1 MTLLPIKNAGF
12 LITRSGAVSSLSI
25 EITSG
30 IVGLS
35 TALSSMHERATW
47 MNLINWCV
55 GHESFKVGS
64 IRSGIFFK
72 KIALHSILRRQVTT
86 EINTNEEAIVI
97 LINNVDFF
105 FRKSIVTFLENLQVV
120 GKIYSTYYIL
130 FFMKIKDQ
138 CGRFSSNL
146 KNNI

>member
-1 MTLLPIKNAGF
+1 MTLIPIKNAGF
-12 LITRSGAVSSLSI
+12 IITGSGAVSSLSI

-30 IVGLS
+30 IVGQS
-35 TALSSMHERATW
+35 TALSSIHERATW
-47 MNLINWCV
+47 MNFINWCV
-55 GHESFKVGS
+55 GHESFIVGS
-64 IRSGIFFK
+64 IRPGTFFR
-72 KIALHSILRRQVTT
+72 KIAHYSILGRHVTT
-86 EINTNEEAIVI
+86 EINTNKKAIVI

-105 FRKSIVTFLENLQVV
+105 FRKFIVTFLESLQVV